1 MKTVLNIEADTADKL
16 NLLIRIAEEMGIVVE
31 PSTAVDS
38 VTVASQD
45 SLAEAWNSPED
56 AHWDEALARLNK

>member
-16 NLLIRIAEEMGIVVE
+16 NLLIRVAEEMGIIVE
-31 PSTAVDS
+31 PATAVDP
-38 VTVASQD
+38 VTLASQD

-56 AHWDEALARLNK
+56 THWDEALASLKK